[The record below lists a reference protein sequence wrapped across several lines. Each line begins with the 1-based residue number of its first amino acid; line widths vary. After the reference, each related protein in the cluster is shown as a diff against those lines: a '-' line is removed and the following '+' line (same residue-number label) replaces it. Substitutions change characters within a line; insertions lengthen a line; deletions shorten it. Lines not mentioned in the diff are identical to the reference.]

1 MHTNEI
7 ERNLTRYLYRFGD
20 VEASLVEAILKN
32 NIINTLFWISELFL
46 SGYTYETTA
55 LLKQIY
61 YDYFY
66 IHYSQI
72 EKKVFLETKKE
83 LTLEWHLQIGKML
96 CSLKKKSTFTLELRL
111 LSNIK
116 TLMPNYVYRKI
127 PSHLNDYVEPRL
139 VQSIEHGHIQNTAY
153 FIRKKD
159 FTRYHD
165 DLVKLIKVKKRITH
179 ENHIACIAKHIY
191 MKRFRT
197 LKINRLPK
205 PLFSPL
211 SQSEKEFLEKAN
223 TLPKS
228 NPCTI
233 LAKYQLVPIVSSQ
246 LAPPPSS
253 SSSSLPPPYEP
264 DQWQYDA
271 FNTPIWNERFIK
283 YRARQNH
290 QEKRVEF
297 ETEDDEEAFCQLYAY
312 DPDEHPV
319 RFLSNAAIPVT
330 RINYSDWLI
339 KIFE

>member
-1 MHTNEI
+1 MQTNEI

-46 SGYTYETTA
+46 SGYISETKA
-55 LLKQIY
+55 LLEQIY

-96 CSLKKKSTFTLELRL
+96 CSLKKKSTFSLELRL
-111 LSNIK
+111 LSKIR

-153 FIRKKD
+153 FIGKKD

-205 PLFSPL
+205 PLL
-211 SQSEKEFLEKAN
+211 SNLSKSEKEFLEKAN
-223 TLPKS
+223 TPPKS

-233 LAKYQLVPIVSSQ
+233 LAKYQLVPIVSTQ
-246 LAPPPSS
+246 LAAPF
-253 SSSSLPPPYEP
+253 PYEP

-290 QEKRVEF
+290 QEKTVEF

-312 DPDEHPV
+312 EPDEHPV